1 MEITVISKLEN
12 GEEIKINERGFEKIE
27 IDPIEI
33 QYFSLEGKVNR
44 FIGLGKKGVYR
55 LSLRNFKDLKRKLL
69 QQGLLQ
75 RFNYTK
81 RAGG

>member
-1 MEITVISKLEN
+1 MEITVVSKLEN

-33 QYFSLEGKVNR
+33 QYFSLGGKVNR

>member
-1 MEITVISKLEN
+1 MEIIVVSKLEN

>member
-12 GEEIKINERGFEKIE
+12 GEEIKINERGFEIID

-33 QYFSLEGKVNR
+33 QYFSLEGKANR